1 MAIFLVILAAL
12 APVAWLLW
20 TIYRKDSA
28 QPEPTKWLVKAFVYG
43 IGSVFLSLAISMPT
57 SMVLGMNI
65 DNQVYGSFAEAVG
78 DAFFL
83 AAIPEEVA
91 KLFMLWLL
99 LRKNPFFDEHFDG
112 IVYAVCVGLGFA
124 AFENICYLLG
134 GIDDGSWIGIGV
146 ARALFSVPAHYFFAI
161 LMGYYYSLYH
171 FGIDR
176 SVKAKVMVLVAPI
189 LAHGIFDALLFCM
202 RVDESLCGIL
212 MLLFIIFFTK
222 LKKRAKLRIEDL
234 SKQTIS
240 DG

>member
-28 QPEPTKWLVKAFVYG
+28 QPEPTKWLVKAIVFG

-124 AFENICYLLG
+124 GFENICYLIG
-134 GIDDGSWIGIGV
+134 GIEDGSWLGISV
-146 ARALFSVPAHYFFAI
+146 SRALFSVPAHYFFAI
-161 LMGYYYSLYH
+161 LMGYYYSIYH

-176 SVKAKVMVLVAPI
+176 SIKTKLMVLVAPI
-189 LAHGIFDALLFCM
+189 LAHGIFDSLLFCM
-202 RVDESLCGIL
+202 RVDEALSGVL
-212 MLLFIIFFTK
+212 MILFIIFFTK
-222 LKKRAKLRIEDL
+222 LRKRAKMRIEAL
-234 SKQTIS
+234 SKQNVS
-240 DG
+240 